1 MPKAPVT
8 VPLPIPLMVKG
19 MAGGGGVGGAG
30 PDGIHS
36 ILSLALVIKFS
47 AQLKLVDSP
56 LPRFFCLSLCSVSV
70 SDSSSWANAFCCI
83 CCCNGGRQKRHN
95 HAKGHKYRK
104 CYS

>member
-1 MPKAPVT
+1 MVIAPPK
-8 VPLPIPLMVKG
+8 LPTMVKG
-19 MAGGGGVGGAG
+19 MAGVGGAG

-70 SDSSSWANAFCCI
+70 SDSSSWANASCCI
-83 CCCNGGRQKRHN
+83 SCCYGIIENVIT
-95 HAKGHKYRK
+95 
-104 CYS
+104 